1 MRCVLLSFIKFFA
14 RPIFTKTPHGER
26 SSSSILKIK
35 LSIDRDTRTK
45 FRFTIFTRRS
55 KGNLDCREPVSPI
68 EKKRKK
74 PRNKLL
80 FGQNYRP
87 FPWKL
92 VHAVRKDGEKA
103 IWRVKFWS
111 GRPINFR
118 GESRI
123 LVWPGREREGE
134 RAGRQAGSR
143 RPFCSVASGCNLVQC
158 PLSLSFLPLLRPPS
172 FLSLSPSVFIPSGGR
187 EAWAVDNVIYT
198 GRVIN
203 VLGDRRFKKTI
214 GNRRQRRAT
223 VRPPVSWP
231 PLRWQIINPEIF
243 LFLFIY

>member
-1 MRCVLLSFIKFFA
+1 MCCVLLSFIKFFA

-26 SSSSILKIK
+26 SSPSILKIK
-35 LSIDRDTRTK
+35 LSIDRYE
-45 FRFTIFTRRS
+45 
-55 KGNLDCREPVSPI
+55 NEVPLHHLH
-68 EKKRKK
+68 EKKQRQLRLQRTCFSNREKKEK

-123 LVWPGREREGE
+123 LVWPGRER
-134 RAGRQAGSR
+134 RRASRQAGRQAVDDR
-143 RPFCSVASGCNLVQC
+143 FAQLPAVATSCNA
-158 PLSLSFLPLLRPPS
+158 P
-172 FLSLSPSVFIPSGGR
+172 SLSPSSLSSALRPSSRSLPQFSSLLADGR
-187 EAWAVDNVIYT
+187 R
-198 GRVIN
+198 GR
-203 VLGDRRFKKTI
+203 
-214 GNRRQRRAT
+214 
-223 VRPPVSWP
+223 
-231 PLRWQIINPEIF
+231 
-243 LFLFIY
+243 

>member
-26 SSSSILKIK
+26 SSPSILKIK

-87 FPWKL
+87 FPWKP

-123 LVWPGREREGE
+123 LVWPGRERRRASEQ
-134 RAGRQAGSR
+134 AGRQAVDDR
-143 RPFCSVASGCNLVQC
+143 FAQLPAVATSCNA
-158 PLSLSFLPLLRPPS
+158 P
-172 FLSLSPSVFIPSGGR
+172 SLSPSPLSSALRPSSRSLPQFSSLLADGR
-187 EAWAVDNVIYT
+187 R
-198 GRVIN
+198 GR
-203 VLGDRRFKKTI
+203 
-214 GNRRQRRAT
+214 
-223 VRPPVSWP
+223 
-231 PLRWQIINPEIF
+231 
-243 LFLFIY
+243 

>member
-26 SSSSILKIK
+26 NSPSILKIK
-35 LSIDRDTRTK
+35 LSIDRYDGK
-45 FRFTIFTRRS
+45 VP
-55 KGNLDCREPVSPI
+55 LHHLH
-68 EKKRKK
+68 EKKQRQLRLQRTCFSNREKKEK

>member
-35 LSIDRDTRTK
+35 LSIDRYDGKVPLHHLHEKKQRQLRLQRTC
-45 FRFTIFTRRS
+45 FS
-55 KGNLDCREPVSPI
+55 NREKKEKTAQQIIVRPELSPI
-68 EKKRKK
+68 SLETRPRRAERWGKSYLAREVLKRAADKF
-74 PRNKLL
+74 PRREQDI
-80 FGQNYRP
+80 GVAGER
-87 FPWKL
+87 
-92 VHAVRKDGEKA
+92 EKA
-103 IWRVKFWS
+103 S
-111 GRPINFR
+111 
-118 GESRI
+118 
-123 LVWPGREREGE
+123 E

-172 FLSLSPSVFIPSGGR
+172 FLPLSLSLSPSVFIPSGGR

-231 PLRWQIINPEIF
+231 PLR
-243 LFLFIY
+243 

>member
-35 LSIDRDTRTK
+35 LSIDRYDGKVPLHHLHEKKQRQLRLQRTC
-45 FRFTIFTRRS
+45 FS
-55 KGNLDCREPVSPI
+55 NREKKEKTAQQIIVRPELSPI
-68 EKKRKK
+68 SLETRPRRAERWGKSYLAREVLKRAADKF
-74 PRNKLL
+74 PRREQDI
-80 FGQNYRP
+80 GVAGER
-87 FPWKL
+87 
-92 VHAVRKDGEKA
+92 EKA
-103 IWRVKFWS
+103 S
-111 GRPINFR
+111 
-118 GESRI
+118 
-123 LVWPGREREGE
+123 E

-158 PLSLSFLPLLRPPS
+158 PLSLSFPPLLRPPS

-231 PLRWQIINPEIF
+231 PLR
-243 LFLFIY
+243 

>member
-35 LSIDRDTRTK
+35 LSIDRYDGK
-45 FRFTIFTRRS
+45 VP
-55 KGNLDCREPVSPI
+55 LHHLH
-68 EKKRKK
+68 EKKQRQLRLQRTCFSNREKKEK

-123 LVWPGREREGE
+123 LVWPGRERRRASEQ
-134 RAGRQAGSR
+134 AGRQAVDDR
-143 RPFCSVASGCNLVQC
+143 FAQLPAVATSCNAPSLSPS
-158 PLSLSFLPLLRPPS
+158 PLSSALRPS
-172 FLSLSPSVFIPSGGR
+172 SRSLSLSPPQFSSLLADGR
-187 EAWAVDNVIYT
+187 R
-198 GRVIN
+198 GR
-203 VLGDRRFKKTI
+203 
-214 GNRRQRRAT
+214 
-223 VRPPVSWP
+223 
-231 PLRWQIINPEIF
+231 
-243 LFLFIY
+243 

>member
-1 MRCVLLSFIKFFA
+1 MCCVLLSFIKFFA

-35 LSIDRDTRTK
+35 LSIDRYDGK
-45 FRFTIFTRRS
+45 VP
-55 KGNLDCREPVSPI
+55 LHHLH
-68 EKKRKK
+68 EKKQRQLRLQRTCFSDREKKEK

-134 RAGRQAGSR
+134 RAGRQAGRQSTTVLLSCQR
-143 RPFCSVASGCNLVQC
+143 LQPRAMP
-158 PLSLSFLPLLRPPS
+158 PLSLLPPS
-172 FLSLSPSVFIPSGGR
+172 PPPSVLPPALSLSPPQFSSLLADGR
-187 EAWAVDNVIYT
+187 R
-198 GRVIN
+198 GR
-203 VLGDRRFKKTI
+203 
-214 GNRRQRRAT
+214 
-223 VRPPVSWP
+223 
-231 PLRWQIINPEIF
+231 
-243 LFLFIY
+243 

>member
-26 SSSSILKIK
+26 NSPSILKIK
-35 LSIDRDTRTK
+35 LSIDRYDGK
-45 FRFTIFTRRS
+45 VP
-55 KGNLDCREPVSPI
+55 LHHLH
-68 EKKRKK
+68 EKKQRQLRLQRTCFSNREKKEK

-134 RAGRQAGSR
+134 RASRQAGRQSTTVLLSCQR
-143 RPFCSVASGCNLVQC
+143 LQPRAMP
-158 PLSLSFLPLLRPPS
+158 PLSLLPPS
-172 FLSLSPSVFIPSGGR
+172 PPPSVLPPALSLSPPQFSSLLADGR
-187 EAWAVDNVIYT
+187 R
-198 GRVIN
+198 GR
-203 VLGDRRFKKTI
+203 
-214 GNRRQRRAT
+214 
-223 VRPPVSWP
+223 
-231 PLRWQIINPEIF
+231 
-243 LFLFIY
+243 